1 MQNKVKPLKQ
11 FGQNYIQD
19 KNIILKIVNTIAPNN
34 DDYFIEI
41 GPGLGSLTFHL
52 IKQVKKLV
60 AIEIDKRVIEDL
72 SLSLPELI
80 LINSDILE
88 FDFNS
93 IDEITT
99 DKIRVAGNIPYNI
112 TSPILFKLIENRH
125 RVKDAHIMMQYE
137 VAKRIISKPKT
148 KDYGI
153 LSVILNYFT
162 QTELC
167 FKISPNVFYP
177 KPKVDSAIVK
187 FNFYD
192 NNQNDSEFDDL
203 FIKVVKAS
211 FANRRKT
218 LKNSLTNSIFGS
230 YNLIDIEKY
239 HKNRA
244 EELSIENFVEITK
257 ILKVEYDRRKTIK
270 S

>member
-19 KNIILKIVNTIAPNN
+19 KNIILKIINTIAPEVN
-34 DDYFIEI
+34 DYFIEI
-41 GPGLGSLTFHL
+41 GPGLGSLTFQL
-52 IKQVKKLV
+52 IDKVKKLI

-72 SLSLPELI
+72 SSSLPELF

-93 IDEITT
+93 INNITQ
-99 DKIRVAGNIPYNI
+99 DKVRVAGNIPYNI

-125 RVKDAHIMMQYE
+125 RVKDAHLMMQYE
-137 VAKRIISKPKT
+137 VAKRIVSKPKT

-153 LSVILNYFT
+153 LSVVLNYFT
-162 QTELC
+162 KTELC

-177 KPKVDSAIVK
+177 KPKVDSAIVR
-187 FNFYD
+187 FSFID
-192 NNQNDSEFDDL
+192 NQNCDKEFDEL
-203 FIKVVKAS
+203 FIKVVKAA

-218 LKNSLTNSIFGS
+218 LKNSLSNSIFGS
-230 YNLIDIEKY
+230 YNLENIEMY

-244 EELSIENFVEITK
+244 EELTIDNFVEITQIFK
-257 ILKVEYDRRKTIK
+257 EEYDRRKTI
-270 S
+270 